1 MCTRNTVAS
10 PTRPQHSHVV
20 SGRKQRY
27 FVHVPAGGVGATYCC
42 SMHRL
47 SKADVESLLQSYDAN
62 PTGSLT
68 QALSVV
74 LGKNLSNWQEAIE
87 QLPSDEFNITALVEE
102 ETVQLDA
109 LVKRLVENRTL

>member
-1 MCTRNTVAS
+1 
-10 PTRPQHSHVV
+10 
-20 SGRKQRY
+20 
-27 FVHVPAGGVGATYCC
+27 
-42 SMHRL
+42 MHRL

-74 LGKNLSNWQEAIE
+74 LGKNLSNWQEAIK
-87 QLPSDEFNITALVEE
+87 QLPSDEFNISALVEE

>member
-1 MCTRNTVAS
+1 
-10 PTRPQHSHVV
+10 
-20 SGRKQRY
+20 
-27 FVHVPAGGVGATYCC
+27 
-42 SMHRL
+42 MHRL

-74 LGKNLSNWQEAIE
+74 LGKNLSNWQEAIK
-87 QLPSDEFNITALVEE
+87 QLPSDEFNISALVEE
-102 ETVQLDA
+102 KTVQLDA

>member
-20 SGRKQRY
+20 SGRMQRY

-47 SKADVESLLQSYDAN
+47 SKADVESLLQSYDTDPIA
-62 PTGSLT
+62 SLT
-68 QALSVV
+68 RALSVV
-74 LGKNLSNWQEAIE
+74 LGKELVTWQEVLA
-87 QLPSDEFNITALVEE
+87 QLPGGMFNITALLHEE
-102 ETVQLDA
+102 IAHLDA
-109 LVKRLVENRTL
+109 LVKRLVENRSL